1 MKRKSWMGCMA
12 DNEIRFMIA
21 FGAEG
26 KHVDMIGRIPFASSV
41 WKYREVVRYPV
52 RQADHVKKTIGR
64 AIRKWR
70 REG

>member
-1 MKRKSWMGCMA
+1 MA

-26 KHVDMIGRIPFASSV
+26 KHVDMIGCVPLAA
-41 WKYREVVRYPV
+41 WKYQEVVRYSV
-52 RQADHVKKTIGR
+52 RQADHVRKTIGR

-70 REG
+70 RIG